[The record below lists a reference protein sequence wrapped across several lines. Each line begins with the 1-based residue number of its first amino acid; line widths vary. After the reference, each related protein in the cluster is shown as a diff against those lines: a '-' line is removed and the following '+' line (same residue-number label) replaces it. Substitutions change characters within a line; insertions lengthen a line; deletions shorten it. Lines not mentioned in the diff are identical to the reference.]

1 MKRPSKKIVLPLLLL
16 LAGAGIAFV
25 VVTAKPEVERTT
37 PETPAP
43 LVEVLEVQPE
53 DVDLDVYSQ
62 GTVTPH
68 TESTLVAQVAGRIV
82 GVSPDFAPGGFFRQ
96 GQVLIRIDPSDYRL
110 AVSQAEAQVAQAELR
125 LEREQA
131 EARVAREEW
140 DDLGTGEPSALALRG
155 PQLAEARLYGLRETL
170 ILEVPDRW
178 SDLFGRS
185 LGDDTDTPDDTGDAT
200 TDHDHIC

>member
-1 MKRPSKKIVLPLLLL
+1 MKKPSKKIVLPLLLL

-82 GVSPDFAPGGFFRQ
+82 GVSPDA
-96 GQVLIRIDPSDYRL
+96 
-110 AVSQAEAQVAQAELR
+110 A
-125 LEREQA
+125 
-131 EARVAREEW
+131 
-140 DDLGTGEPSALALRG
+140 
-155 PQLAEARLYGLRETL
+155 
-170 ILEVPDRW
+170 
-178 SDLFGRS
+178 
-185 LGDDTDTPDDTGDAT
+185 
-200 TDHDHIC
+200 